1 MSALHA
7 DPAEFG
13 ELRPKLMVLLA
24 LYAAAASDEARA
36 DLVREFEAAFLATAW
51 HVARDLLDH
60 GYEPVVASAARQG
73 AHGHLRVVSGVD
85 AA

>member
-13 ELRPKLMVLLA
+13 ELRPKLLLLLRLHA
-24 LYAAAASDEARA
+24 DAASDEARA
-36 DLVREFEAAFLATAW
+36 GLVREFEAAFLATAW
-51 HVARDLLDH
+51 HVARDLLDN
-60 GYEPVVASAARQG
+60 GYEPVVASPARDG
-73 AHGHLRVVSGVD
+73 AHGRLRVVSSVD